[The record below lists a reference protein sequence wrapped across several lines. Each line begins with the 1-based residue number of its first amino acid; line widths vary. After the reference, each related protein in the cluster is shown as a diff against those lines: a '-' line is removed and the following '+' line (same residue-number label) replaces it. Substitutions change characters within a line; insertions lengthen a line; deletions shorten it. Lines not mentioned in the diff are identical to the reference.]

1 MAFPIAGTDTASDPG
16 ITNNVETTPKK
27 TKVRAFCTKLT
38 DLLYLN
44 FFVNMF
50 ILARMVD
57 TTKCIIFVAVLFV
70 MLPMVDLVYHTI
82 FVNILVRYC
91 N

>member
-1 MAFPIAGTDTASDPG
+1 
-16 ITNNVETTPKK
+16 
-27 TKVRAFCTKLT
+27 
-38 DLLYLN
+38 
-44 FFVNMF
+44 MF